1 MTSAGCGRWGAFSG
15 IQIDAPTPRRGECDN
30 MGRRPRLFLQ
40 DGPRLYISVLYKKR
54 EKNPRMDIRQE
65 TLQDANAVIARL
77 EDPCWVRRRRT
88 LERLCELEPATL
100 AQHAEAVVARLKDS
114 EWTVRLH
121 ALRTLGKLEPVTL
134 AQHADAVVAM
144 LEDSE
149 VNGRYWV
156 LKTLGKLEPAT
167 LAQYASAVVARFED
181 SEECVREAAL
191 RTLGHLEPA
200 TLAQHASA
208 VVAMLENSV
217 GHGRYWA
224 MKTLGKLEPA
234 TLAQYA
240 SAVVA
245 RFEDSEECVREA
257 AMMTLAELEPAT
269 LALHADSVVAMLGD
283 QIRWRDKVGP
293 PAFEVIRK
301 LEPAALAQ
309 HAYALLP
316 IFEANSHFPLWRDNA
331 KSILRRGL
339 PRFVRHGIDFD
350 DKDMAFYD
358 LSRRLL
364 GRLGWYKL
372 RLRLH
377 AQRLALYWYA
387 LPYRPSGPGHARD
400 VEAWGRI
407 GISSKRSRSD

>member
-1 MTSAGCGRWGAFSG
+1 M
-15 IQIDAPTPRRGECDN
+15 
-30 MGRRPRLFLQ
+30 
-40 DGPRLYISVLYKKR
+40 
-54 EKNPRMDIRQE
+54 
-65 TLQDANAVIARL
+65 
-77 EDPCWVRRRRT
+77 
-88 LERLCELEPATL
+88 EPATL

-156 LKTLGKLEPAT
+156 L
-167 LAQYASAVVARFED
+167 
-181 SEECVREAAL
+181 
-191 RTLGHLEPA
+191 
-200 TLAQHASA
+200 
-208 VVAMLENSV
+208 
-217 GHGRYWA
+217 
-224 MKTLGKLEPA
+224 KTLGKLEPA

>member
-191 RTLGHLEPA
+191 QA
-200 TLAQHASA
+200 
-208 VVAMLENSV
+208 
-217 GHGRYWA
+217 
-224 MKTLGKLEPA
+224 LGKLEP
-234 TLAQYA
+234 TLLAQYA

>member
-1 MTSAGCGRWGAFSG
+1 
-15 IQIDAPTPRRGECDN
+15 
-30 MGRRPRLFLQ
+30 
-40 DGPRLYISVLYKKR
+40 
-54 EKNPRMDIRQE
+54 
-65 TLQDANAVIARL
+65 
-77 EDPCWVRRRRT
+77 
-88 LERLCELEPATL
+88 
-100 AQHAEAVVARLKDS
+100 
-114 EWTVRLH
+114 
-121 ALRTLGKLEPVTL
+121 
-134 AQHADAVVAM
+134 
-144 LEDSE
+144 
-149 VNGRYWV
+149 
-156 LKTLGKLEPAT
+156 
-167 LAQYASAVVARFED
+167 
-181 SEECVREAAL
+181 
-191 RTLGHLEPA
+191 
-200 TLAQHASA
+200 
-208 VVAMLENSV
+208 
-217 GHGRYWA
+217 
-224 MKTLGKLEPA
+224 
-234 TLAQYA
+234 
-240 SAVVA
+240 VA

>member
-191 RTLGHLEPA
+191 QA
-200 TLAQHASA
+200 
-208 VVAMLENSV
+208 
-217 GHGRYWA
+217 
-224 MKTLGKLEPA
+224 LGKLEP
-234 TLAQYA
+234 TLLAQYA

-293 PAFEVIRK
+293 PAFAVIRK